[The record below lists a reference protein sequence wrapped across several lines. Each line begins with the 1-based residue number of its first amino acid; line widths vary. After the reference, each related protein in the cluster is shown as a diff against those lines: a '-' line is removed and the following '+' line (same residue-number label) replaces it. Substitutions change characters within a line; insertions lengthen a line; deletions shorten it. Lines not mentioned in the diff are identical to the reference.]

1 MCIRD
6 SPWGEALGEGGPWR
20 ERPLGGSLQG
30 AKEGVPV
37 RGEASPRTGTRGCVR
52 QGGAGAARQELSLI
66 HILPPGADAHREKTE
81 QPRRQGGQGRRSGA
95 QGRGKAAQRRSRHDL
110 QGLQDVQD
118 KDLQDMLHRL
128 PASLRDK
135 TQQWLRY
142 KAERGEPYGKTG
154 LDSLIEAILLAVRR
168 HGESAV
174 LKVMGDCM
182 ACGYKGIAF
191 DRLERMRRRV
201 VDTNL
206 SLIHI

>member
-1 MCIRD
+1 M
-6 SPWGEALGEGGPWR
+6 
-20 ERPLGGSLQG
+20 
-30 AKEGVPV
+30 
-37 RGEASPRTGTRGCVR
+37 
-52 QGGAGAARQELSLI
+52 
-66 HILPPGADAHREKTE
+66 
-81 QPRRQGGQGRRSGA
+81 
-95 QGRGKAAQRRSRHDL
+95 
-110 QGLQDVQD
+110 QD

-142 KAERGEPYGKTG
+142 KAERGEPYCKTG

-201 VDTNL
+201 VDTNTPSSSNL
-206 SLIHI
+206 KEFSRWLFLQQYGGGAGTGTDTDTDTDTDADAGAPQGLHMGGLPM